1 MILLKCRWAIAP
13 VLLLPFLAT
22 PAVRG
27 ADVVIYLVAKGNNYN
42 QNSSA
47 PPVPKGSPARF
58 NALVGLSATNSVTNA
73 TVQALPSGS
82 IIPMLL
88 QGGTASSPA
97 TFTLQAKYTSQ
108 SVLDAAYPNGNY
120 QFVIDAV
127 HDHTKTLTLAL
138 SGNAYP
144 ASAPYVTNPF
154 ESNVIFITN
163 PAAPFTLTWNAF
175 PGGTVNDFILVM
187 LSDSQGNPIYQTPY
201 PGQAGALKGT
211 ATSVVFPPNSLPAGS
226 LIGVSLIFA
235 KVVQTNLTAYP
246 GVPGYAAYYT
256 ATSFGMVALAED
268 VAFYNI
274 SKHQVFTQSD
284 TGPPALVGSSYRF
297 VAQVIANASNT
308 VTNAQV
314 QPPAPAVLEPLSPDP
329 TDTVFAYQKN
339 FTSQAGL
346 DAAFVTGAYAI
357 QVNAVHDGSR
367 VLPMTMPADAFPV
380 APHVSDWTATQGF
393 NAAASLKLTWDP
405 FTGAGAQ
412 DDIHVLA
419 IDSLG
424 NGVSDTLLSSSATN
438 FVFPAGTFQNGQTYQ
453 AQVQFRHFA
462 TEDTITYPGA
472 TGAVRFISRTILN
485 LTPGGGAPPSL
496 AVVAANGAGSFQ
508 LVLSGQAGLLYA
520 IDASTNLQAGSW
532 VPLVTNTAVGGQF
545 TFTDSQSSKL
555 SARFYRGRTAN

>member
-1 MILLKCRWAIAP
+1 
-13 VLLLPFLAT
+13 
-22 PAVRG
+22 
-27 ADVVIYLVAKGNNYN
+27 
-42 QNSSA
+42 
-47 PPVPKGSPARF
+47 
-58 NALVGLSATNSVTNA
+58 
-73 TVQALPSGS
+73 
-82 IIPMLL
+82 
-88 QGGTASSPA
+88 
-97 TFTLQAKYTSQ
+97 
-108 SVLDAAYPNGNY
+108 
-120 QFVIDAV
+120 
-127 HDHTKTLTLAL
+127 
-138 SGNAYP
+138 
-144 ASAPYVTNPF
+144 
-154 ESNVIFITN
+154 
-163 PAAPFTLTWNAF
+163 
-175 PGGTVNDFILVM
+175 
-187 LSDSQGNPIYQTPY
+187 
-201 PGQAGALKGT
+201 
-211 ATSVVFPPNSLPAGS
+211 
-226 LIGVSLIFA
+226 
-235 KVVQTNLTAYP
+235 
-246 GVPGYAAYYT
+246 
-256 ATSFGMVALAED
+256 
-268 VAFYNI
+268 
-274 SKHQVFTQSD
+274 
-284 TGPPALVGSSYRF
+284 
-297 VAQVIANASNT
+297 
-308 VTNAQV
+308 
-314 QPPAPAVLEPLSPDP
+314 VLEPLSPDP